1 MLSLDTLILM
11 HMQIDN
17 DILKH
22 LRVIQI
28 CDSNFP
34 IGSFNHSYGMETYL
48 RLKKVYDTNTF
59 NSWLDVYLKE
69 QFIYSD
75 GLAIRLLYSF
85 LEKSDMESI
94 YELDRLIT
102 VQTVAKES
110 RNGGKLVA
118 SRMIKLF
125 MDLYDFDLLK
135 EYNDKLRKKEIFGHP
150 ALVFGILMYS
160 LNFNLKE
167 AIIYHMYSTVSTLI
181 SNAVRTIPLG
191 QKDGQILLKNYSEEF
206 IHLYEKIMNLDHDD
220 FGANSPGLELSQIK
234 HETME
239 FRLFMS

>member
-1 MLSLDTLILM
+1 
-11 HMQIDN
+11 MQTEN
-17 DILKH
+17 RDILNH
-22 LRVIQI
+22 LRVIQL

-34 IGSFNHSYGMETYL
+34 IGSFNHSYGMESYL
-48 RLKKVYDTNTF
+48 RLKKVYDTSTF
-59 NSWLDVYLKE
+59 REWLDVYLKE

-75 GLAIRLLYSF
+75 ALAIKLLYSF
-85 LEKSDMESI
+85 LEKSDMDSI
-94 YELDRLIT
+94 WELDRLIT

-125 MDLYDFDLLK
+125 MDLYDIDLLNI
-135 EYNDKLRKKEIFGHP
+135 YNDKLRKREAFGHP
-150 ALVFGILMYS
+150 ALVFGMLMYS
-160 LNFNLKE
+160 LGFNLKE
-167 AIIYHMYSTVSTLI
+167 TIIYHMYSTVSTLI

-191 QKDGQILLKNYSEEF
+191 QKDGQILLKEFSEEF
-206 IHLYEKIMNLDHDD
+206 TKLYDKVMNLGYDD

>member
-1 MLSLDTLILM
+1 MGTLI
-11 HMQIDN
+11 HMQTNNNISDV
-17 DILKH
+17 LK
-22 LRVIQI
+22 VIQL

-48 RLKKVYDTNTF
+48 RLKKVYNTETF
-59 NSWLDVYLKE
+59 RGWLNVYLNE

-75 GLAIRLLYSF
+75 ALAIKMLYEY
-85 LEKSDMESI
+85 LDEEDLESI
-94 YELDRLIT
+94 WDLDNLIT
-102 VQTVAKES
+102 VQTVAVES

-125 MDLYDFDLLK
+125 MDLYDFDLLNI
-135 EYNDKLRKKEIFGHP
+135 YNERLRKKESFGHP
-150 ALVFGILMYS
+150 AIVFGMLMYS
-160 LNFNLKE
+160 LGFNLKE
-167 AIIYHMYSTVSTLI
+167 AIIYHMYSTVSTII

-191 QKDGQILLKNYSEEF
+191 QKDGQILLKEF
-206 IHLYEKIMNLDHDD
+206 SSKFEGLYNTVINLDYDY

-234 HETME
+234 HEIME

>member
-1 MLSLDTLILM
+1 MLSLGIHILM
-11 HMQIDN
+11 QTEN
-17 DILKH
+17 SNILNH
-22 LRVIQI
+22 LRVIQL

-34 IGSFNHSYGMETYL
+34 VGSFNHSYGMESYL
-48 RLKKVYDTNTF
+48 RLKKVYDTSTF
-59 NSWLDVYLKE
+59 REWLDVYLKE

-75 GLAIRLLYSF
+75 ALAIRFLYNF
-85 LEKSDMESI
+85 LESDDMQSV

-102 VQTVAKES
+102 VQSVAKES
-110 RNGGKLVA
+110 RNGGKLVG

-125 MDLYDFDLLK
+125 MDLYDFELLK
-135 EYNDKLRKKEIFGHP
+135 TYNEKLSKKEAFGHP
-150 ALVFGILMYS
+150 AIVFGMLMYS
-160 LNFNLKE
+160 LGFNLKE
-167 AIIYHMYSTVSTLI
+167 GIIYHMYSTVSTLI

-191 QKDGQILLKNYSEEF
+191 QKDGQILLKEFSEEF
-206 IHLYEKIMNLDHDD
+206 DNLYKKVMNLDYDD

>member
-1 MLSLDTLILM
+1 MGTLI
-11 HMQIDN
+11 HMPINNNIADV
-17 DILKH
+17 LK
-22 LRVIQI
+22 VIQI

-48 RLKKVYDTNTF
+48 RLKKVYNTETF
-59 NSWLDVYLKE
+59 REWLKVYLNE
-69 QFIYSD
+69 QFIFSD
-75 GLAIRLLYSF
+75 ALAIRMLYEY
-85 LEKSDMESI
+85 LNNDDLESI
-94 YELDRLIT
+94 LDLDNRIT
-102 VQTVAKES
+102 VQTVAIET

-125 MDLYDFDLLK
+125 LDLYDFDLLK
-135 EYNDKLRKKEIFGHP
+135 EYNTKIVNKEAFGHP
-150 ALVFGILMYS
+150 AIVFGMSMYS
-160 LNFNLKE
+160 LGFNLKE

-191 QKDGQILLKNYSEEF
+191 QKDGQLLLKEFSEQFES
-206 IHLYEKIMNLDHDD
+206 LYDIVISLDDD
-220 FGANSPGLELSQIK
+220 YFGANSPGLELSQIK